1 MFIGAISK
9 SALTLRKCCKDLFAL
24 QRMEISQQPF
34 MFWQCLARLHS
45 PVSVA
50 SSLVQWAVS
59 DVHGLLAQQK
69 DLLTQ
74 NQFLLWYL
82 KFCPVAIESSV
93 ANWNIQW
100 LTAFFVS
107 TVKSMRLFYSQH
119 AFHPCLYLWQQHSCS
134 KPLSYFCW
142 EFQQKEA
149 ILSGTEEKNLQ
160 EKRKP
165 VVDWRP
171 SGILASFDLKQPLL
185 LPFQLL
191 FLFDRDNRCRIKPL
205 GKKNKSESSGCR
217 VLH

>member
-50 SSLVQWAVS
+50 SSLVQWALS

-149 ILSGTEEKNLQ
+149 ILSGSDEKNIARK
-160 EKRKP
+160 EKTC
-165 VVDWRP
+165 
-171 SGILASFDLKQPLL
+171 SGLKTIGNSCFIWSKAASVTSIPIIV
-185 LPFQLL
+185 PFWQ
-191 FLFDRDNRCRIKPL
+191 
-205 GKKNKSESSGCR
+205 G
-217 VLH
+217 